1 MDIIFITV
9 IILVFLSTALSLRRL
24 FIFSLEISKNKY
36 EIGVS
41 LDIGKRQ
48 LQADAY
54 SFQQM
59 RDSLM
64 AVLVDGEGE
73 MYSGKAAALTT
84 ARTFTKHYS
93 HYNPANGS
101 QIFFDKVFKSV
112 NRNIINVLKGNNGY
126 AMAGCVLIDENR
138 LGYGVAGN
146 IKIAIYRKGDLIA
159 INEGQ
164 LLNVLTKEKLN
175 DGSIGEG
182 AVKRL
187 IHSKKV
193 YSFLGRDDYEN
204 TEFNESPITLKK
216 KDIVVLM
223 TDGIYESIN
232 WKDIENI
239 LSKTVNV
246 EKKAKMITSL
256 VKDKG
261 IKEQDNMGVILIK
274 VLKVHY

>member
-1 MDIIFITV
+1 
-9 IILVFLSTALSLRRL
+9 
-24 FIFSLEISKNKY
+24 
-36 EIGVS
+36 
-41 LDIGKRQ
+41 
-48 LQADAY
+48 
-54 SFQQM
+54 
-59 RDSLM
+59 M

-175 DGSIGEG
+175 DGSIGEV

-193 YSFLGRDDYEN
+193 YSFLGRDDYES

-223 TDGIYESIN
+223 TDGVYESIN

>member
-1 MDIIFITV
+1 
-9 IILVFLSTALSLRRL
+9 
-24 FIFSLEISKNKY
+24 
-36 EIGVS
+36 
-41 LDIGKRQ
+41 
-48 LQADAY
+48 
-54 SFQQM
+54 
-59 RDSLM
+59 
-64 AVLVDGEGE
+64 
-73 MYSGKAAALTT
+73 
-84 ARTFTKHYS
+84 
-93 HYNPANGS
+93 
-101 QIFFDKVFKSV
+101 
-112 NRNIINVLKGNNGY
+112 
-126 AMAGCVLIDENR
+126 MAGCVLIDENR

-175 DGSIGEG
+175 DGSIGEV

-193 YSFLGRDDYEN
+193 YSFLGRDDYES

-223 TDGIYESIN
+223 TDGVYESIN

-239 LSKTVNV
+239 LSKTGNV

-261 IKEQDNMGVILIK
+261 IKEQDNMVVILIK